1 MANTSPCEEIASTI
15 GELFSCSSV
24 GEYTRIRTPYLY
36 PDGDVVDLFLKT
48 NGETITL
55 TDLGETVRW
64 LSMQTFARQ
73 RSKKQDLLIQ
83 DICLTHRIEFYRS
96 MLITRLSKSE
106 SLAYALTRL
115 AQAALQVADLWFTF
129 KTSDFTSIKEEVEDF
144 LIELN
149 IPYDRNYKLPG
160 ASGRFWNIDFYAR
173 QPQQT
178 SLIYVLSTGSRASA
192 KSLTDRTFTAWYD
205 LRGLKTSLTSVNFI
219 SLIDDAVDIW
229 SADSL
234 SLLEEFSDVVYW
246 SQPDTLREQLVGS
259 R

>member
-1 MANTSPCEEIASTI
+1 MTNISVCEEIASTI

-24 GEYTRIRTPYLY
+24 GDYTRVRTPYLY

-48 NGETITL
+48 DGETITL
-55 TDLGETVRW
+55 TDLGETARW
-64 LSMQTFARQ
+64 LSMQSFAKQ

-106 SLAYALTRL
+106 PLAYALTRL

-129 KTSDFTSIKEEVEDF
+129 KTSEFTSIKEEVEDF
-144 LIELN
+144 LVELE
-149 IPYDRNYKLPG
+149 IPYERNYKVPG
-160 ASGRFWNIDFYAR
+160 ASGRFRTIDFYAR
-173 QPQQT
+173 QLEKT

-192 KSLTDRTFTAWYD
+192 KSLTERTFTAWYD
-205 LRGLKTSLTSVNFI
+205 LRGLKTTIPFVNFI
-219 SLIDDAVDIW
+219 SLIDDAADIW
-229 SADSL
+229 SSDSL

-246 SQPDTLREQLVGS
+246 SQPDLLREQLTAS